1 MLCASLRSLIIAVR
15 RVAFGFA
22 IASALLSGSVRS
34 VIAADAVWTAGTGSF
49 DDVANWDTNAVPVN
63 GDVAIIN
70 NGGTAELTVAAT
82 TSGATLRIGLDGTGA
97 MTVSGTGTY
106 ETSGDMWIGRTQR
119 LQRSTWGMVR
129 SRSAAAPQ
137 SEKSA
142 VRPSLPAEPMP
153 AGPPVR
159 SRSGPGAPI
168 FTTPAACSLRP
179 TG

>member
-70 NGGTAELTVAAT
+70 NGGTA
-82 TSGATLRIGLDGTGA
+82 
-97 MTVSGTGTY
+97 
-106 ETSGDMWIGRTQR
+106 
-119 LQRSTWGMVR
+119 
-129 SRSAAAPQ
+129 
-137 SEKSA
+137 
-142 VRPSLPAEPMP
+142 
-153 AGPPVR
+153 
-159 SRSGPGAPI
+159 
-168 FTTPAACSLRP
+168 
-179 TG
+179 